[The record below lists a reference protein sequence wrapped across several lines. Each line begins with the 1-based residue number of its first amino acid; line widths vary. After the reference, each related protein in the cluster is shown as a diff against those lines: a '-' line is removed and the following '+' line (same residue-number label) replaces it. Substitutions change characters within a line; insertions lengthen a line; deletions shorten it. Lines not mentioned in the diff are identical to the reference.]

1 MNDVLSMAMCAYSD
15 AVKQYKVMSELLDTA
30 SNNPSAYDTAA
41 YQKNADSLLTASADY
56 YMGVTPE
63 ELLSY
68 ALESGDYVSWD
79 KEHEKLDSGSYERL
93 VQLTPE
99 RREDY
104 APLVAILT
112 KIVGNRGHE
121 TEDKSLVKNEEYYKQ
136 YTARLRDLLTYDAEI
151 SNRLIDETYYP
162 FRKEDS
168 FEYESYLYYRGINV
182 HPDIVGDRSI
192 TYNVTLDELFAADE
206 VIVTASSHCCTIANE
221 LDGVPVG
228 GRDPETLEYLSLPG
242 IYPCGEGAG
251 YSGGIVSS
259 ALDGINVAV
268 AVAASLK

>member
-1 MNDVLSMAMCAYSD
+1 M
-15 AVKQYKVMSELLDTA
+15 
-30 SNNPSAYDTAA
+30 
-41 YQKNADSLLTASADY
+41 
-56 YMGVTPE
+56 
-63 ELLSY
+63 
-68 ALESGDYVSWD
+68 
-79 KEHEKLDSGSYERL
+79 
-93 VQLTPE
+93 QLTPE

-192 TYNVTLDELFAADE
+192 TYNVTLDELMTNRNNLLD
-206 VIVTASSHCCTIANE
+206 TIK
-221 LDGVPVG
+221 
-228 GRDPETLEYLSLPG
+228 
-242 IYPCGEGAG
+242 
-251 YSGGIVSS
+251 SS
-259 ALDGINVAV
+259 AAYQTYAKNLTRTE
-268 AVAASLK
+268 